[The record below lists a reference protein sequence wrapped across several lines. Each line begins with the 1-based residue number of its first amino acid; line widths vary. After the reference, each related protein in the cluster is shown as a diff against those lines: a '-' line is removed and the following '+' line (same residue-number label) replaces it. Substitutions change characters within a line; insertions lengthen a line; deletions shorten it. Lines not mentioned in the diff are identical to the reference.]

1 MDIKASLKQN
11 FDQAR
16 NALDLNGLN
25 AIREQS
31 RETDGEAKKEA
42 LNEAAQQFEAIFMKM
57 LLSSMRKAQEV
68 LESDS
73 PYNSQST
80 KFYRDMHDEQMAI
93 ELSSNGS
100 LGLTDL
106 IVRQLGGDDGKFKPS
121 SVLRNDGNL
130 TTSTNL
136 NSNPFSST
144 NTLNSSSDNSAD
156 IKTGD
161 VNSDKDRQHNSLI
174 EKMIADQKTEGSD
187 VKTPFAV
194 NYQEINGVVS
204 QHNNAAYNTQQMINN
219 AADNNSDKV
228 TSAAKSVNNSS
239 QLSDESFKEPKDF
252 VTALIEPA
260 QKVQQE
266 LGVPFEVVIAQAALE
281 TGWGQKI
288 IKDQDGESSNNLF
301 NIKADSRWA
310 GDKVSK
316 DTLEF
321 EQGTMVKKVEPFR
334 TYQSINESID
344 DYINFL
350 STSDRYQ
357 EALQDSSNVEH
368 FLQGLQKAGYAT
380 DPQYADKILSTLKT
394 VTNLIAK

>member
-1 MDIKASLKQN
+1 MDINASLKQN

-25 AIREQS
+25 DIRQQS
-31 RETDGEAKKEA
+31 RSGDGEAKKEA
-42 LNEAAQQFEAIFMKM
+42 LTEAAQQFEAIFMKM

-80 KFYRDMHDEQMAI
+80 KFYRDMHDQQMAV

-106 IVRQLGGDDGKFKPS
+106 IVRQLGGDDGSFKPS

-130 TTSTNL
+130 TVKS
-136 NSNPFSST
+136 
-144 NTLNSSSDNSAD
+144 SAD
-156 IKTGD
+156 VDKTNEQNE
-161 VNSDKDRQHNSLI
+161 VNKDIQHNSLV
-174 EKMIADQKTEGSD
+174 EKMLSD
-187 VKTPFAV
+187 KSQIKPDIDVPFAGI
-194 NYQEINGVVS
+194 YQAQSISSNQQGSVVS
-204 QHNNAAYNTQQMINN
+204 QLTLRELDKRSNKA
-219 AADNNSDKV
+219 NS
-228 TSAAKSVNNSS
+228 ALESVNISAFPDS
-239 QLSDESFKEPKDF
+239 PTFDEPKDF
-252 VTALIEPA
+252 VTALIGPA

-288 IKDQDGESSNNLF
+288 IKGTNGDSSNNLF

-310 GDKVSK
+310 GDKITK
-316 DTLEF
+316 ETLEF
-321 EQGTMVKKVEPFR
+321 EQGAMIKKSEPFR
-334 TYQSINESID
+334 TYQSLTDSVD

-350 STSDRYQ
+350 STSERYQ
-357 EALQDSSNVEH
+357 EALQDSGNVEH

-380 DPQYADKILSTLKT
+380 DPQYADKILGTLKT
-394 VTNLIAK
+394 VTNLLTK